1 MHRLEA
7 KLDVRGRGR
16 CCDCCDRGVSNLKRR
31 FREKVLW
38 YLPESEESEPSG
50 IWNDIKGFMVRDHKI
65 DKEEP
70 IPPLPSG
77 RCSVVCCGA
86 KSHLPTNA
94 DAQWRVMA
102 LARGLRLPM
111 PRPYRA
117 PYIPGI
123 TVLVPHFKEDIYT
136 QTKGDEHRQDLSKWL
151 QYRYKDEFGFYG
163 GDAGYQNT
171 NAYRD
176 WMAFRQQTLFRTIE
190 GMCLYQEAIRK
201 HFELQGIRDCRI
213 AQNPELW
220 SKDVF
225 TCLVTMQL
233 YGYSQEAR
241 QYDLRHIHELL
252 LKHGSCLKVAYIH
265 YESKGA
271 GCPKPGR
278 RYYSCLIDNSCL
290 NGQDMKSPKFKVELP
305 GYPILGDGKGD
316 NQNHAI
322 PFTRGHY
329 LQTIDA
335 NQGAYF
341 EQLML
346 LPCALGEFR
355 RKSKADRDAGKKIL
369 GFPEHLT
376 SDIGSVGDFAASAE
390 MAFGTILQRAYVVMG
405 GRMHYGH
412 PDIMNRLYMMQQGGV
427 SKATKT
433 LNLSE
438 DIFAGMDFT
447 LRGHGRQIKHC
458 EYMAVVKGRDMG
470 FRAVLQFFSK
480 LASGTGEQ
488 LLTRQTFRLEQV
500 LELPEALCFYYAHG
514 GYYLIQFVISWSMP
528 LTIFVWLLVLVS
540 GCEEGDVCERSSF
553 GHDALLESTG
563 VRSTQEAIVPMLSV
577 MCSPVVIFFLLVS
590 SLPWFAEMS
599 MQRGACF
606 ALGKLLKSY
615 LTLSPLL
622 FVFQSKCIGHY
633 IVNEFRYGGATYVAT
648 GRGLP
653 TERMPFMRVG
663 TNGEGKPRKYEGLYK
678 DYAVIAHHD
687 GAMLLVGLILVW
699 LAGGNPGASL
709 ALVSIFFCS
718 GLVIVSWLWAPYV
731 FNPYQFKL
739 EDTKED
745 WQVLKKFFRAD
756 GGIEW
761 LEWYWTERVKTGQ
774 RLFNVIWDI
783 GFVMF
788 AISIAGWY
796 MAITVKVSMLNSLF
810 SDRLEFMYV
819 LALIPPVVLSFACCT
834 VATVVHLCRACVKP
848 PATSEAQT
856 SLLSKWPKPEY
867 ITEPAMVSSGFL
879 SDVPLHVLSVG
890 VVSSTCLESFFS
902 LIHLAGW
909 WRALLA
915 GVVLKLTLL
924 SAMTLIGEGTLR
936 SPFCRKWPPVLLI
949 ALEAW
954 VCAHRMAKDALTSLI
969 IMPVL
974 FLFAK
979 LDGLNRSCN
988 PSGRYNLHHWFLYRA
1003 PGNDLD
1009 RLRSRPLPQ

>member
-1 MHRLEA
+1 
-7 KLDVRGRGR
+7 
-16 CCDCCDRGVSNLKRR
+16 
-31 FREKVLW
+31 
-38 YLPESEESEPSG
+38 
-50 IWNDIKGFMVRDHKI
+50 
-65 DKEEP
+65 
-70 IPPLPSG
+70 
-77 RCSVVCCGA
+77 
-86 KSHLPTNA
+86 
-94 DAQWRVMA
+94 
-102 LARGLRLPM
+102 
-111 PRPYRA
+111 
-117 PYIPGI
+117 
-123 TVLVPHFKEDIYT
+123 
-136 QTKGDEHRQDLSKWL
+136 
-151 QYRYKDEFGFYG
+151 
-163 GDAGYQNT
+163 
-171 NAYRD
+171 
-176 WMAFRQQTLFRTIE
+176 
-190 GMCLYQEAIRK
+190 
-201 HFELQGIRDCRI
+201 
-213 AQNPELW
+213 
-220 SKDVF
+220 
-225 TCLVTMQL
+225 
-233 YGYSQEAR
+233 
-241 QYDLRHIHELL
+241 
-252 LKHGSCLKVAYIH
+252 
-265 YESKGA
+265 
-271 GCPKPGR
+271 
-278 RYYSCLIDNSCL
+278 
-290 NGQDMKSPKFKVELP
+290 
-305 GYPILGDGKGD
+305 
-316 NQNHAI
+316 
-322 PFTRGHY
+322 
-329 LQTIDA
+329 
-335 NQGAYF
+335 
-341 EQLML
+341 
-346 LPCALGEFR
+346 
-355 RKSKADRDAGKKIL
+355 
-369 GFPEHLT
+369 
-376 SDIGSVGDFAASAE
+376 
-390 MAFGTILQRAYVVMG
+390 
-405 GRMHYGH
+405 
-412 PDIMNRLYMMQQGGV
+412 
-427 SKATKT
+427 
-433 LNLSE
+433 
-438 DIFAGMDFT
+438 
-447 LRGHGRQIKHC
+447 
-458 EYMAVVKGRDMG
+458 
-470 FRAVLQFFSK
+470 
-480 LASGTGEQ
+480 
-488 LLTRQTFRLEQV
+488 
-500 LELPEALCFYYAHG
+500 
-514 GYYLIQFVISWSMP
+514 
-528 LTIFVWLLVLVS
+528 
-540 GCEEGDVCERSSF
+540 
-553 GHDALLESTG
+553 
-563 VRSTQEAIVPMLSV
+563 MLSV